1 MIERAFYLYVETGYA
16 DKANELRDFIKDNCI
31 AFSTS
36 MHGSK
41 TKVFIDRG
49 LTVKNIPTD
58 LEINIMVK
66 LIADKFNL
74 DVDGYILEHNFD
86 NNNESVGHIIDGTI
100 QWTNIDAF
108 RFGWSCL
115 AELRQALQTANH
127 VRRPHLEWLC
137 PECKEV
143 HEVHINDCFINFV
156 TAPLIAVD
164 KNTIDID
171 WDDFDIE
178 ADWQVVCSHCG
189 CPLAESV
196 EAFQDMYFNAKKKE
210 MEKDMPPKFLDEALD
225 AFMDSMQVAYTP
237 GTAQYVY
244 KHPIEEIN
252 LTV

>member
-74 DVDGYILEHNFD
+74 DVDGYILEQNFD
-86 NNNESVGHIIDGTI
+86 INSESVGHIIDGTI
-100 QWTNIDAF
+100 RWTNIDAF
-108 RFGWSCL
+108 RFGWPCSGW
-115 AELRQALQTANH
+115 LRRALQKACAI
-127 VRRPHLEWLC
+127 RKPHIEWLC
-137 PECKEV
+137 PECKTVSEV
-143 HEVHINDCFINFV
+143 RVSEGFVHHAI
-156 TAPLIAVD
+156 APLITVD
-164 KNTIDID
+164 DDTVDID
-171 WDDFDIE
+171 LDDLDIE
-178 ADWQVVCSHCG
+178 ASWYVFCSNCG
-189 CPLAESV
+189 HTLADSIESF
-196 EAFQDMYFNAKKKE
+196 ENMYANSK
-210 MEKDMPPKFLDEALD
+210 MEEKNNTPPCFIDEAVD